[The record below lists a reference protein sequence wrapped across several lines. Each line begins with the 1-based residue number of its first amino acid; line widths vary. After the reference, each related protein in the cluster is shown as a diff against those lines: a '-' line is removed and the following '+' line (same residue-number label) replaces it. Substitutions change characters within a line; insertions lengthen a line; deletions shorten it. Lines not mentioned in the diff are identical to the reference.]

1 MHTLIPASATSD
13 PRARLRPS
21 SLRSP
26 WGDVLVQL
34 ARSRGAV
41 TGGIILAV
49 LLVAAVGAP
58 LLTPYDSLSMR
69 PEERLQPPNRAHLF
83 GTDVFG
89 RDLWTRVLY
98 GSRISLRTGVISITL
113 AVALGVPLGLTSGYY
128 GGSVDRLLMRLVD
141 LMLTFPGILLALVI
155 IAILGPNL
163 LNAML
168 AVGMSASPTYARAVR
183 ARGLGARAQ
192 VCGDA
197 PRRVAAGPRVRG
209 CAPL

>member
-58 LLTPYDSLSMR
+58 LLPPYDFLSMR
-69 PEERLQPPNRAHLF
+69 AEEGLQPPNRAHLF
-83 GTDVFG
+83 GTAVFG
-89 RDLWTRVLY
+89 RELWTRALC
-98 GSRISLRTGVISITL
+98 GSGMLLRAG
-113 AVALGVPLGLTSGYY
+113 GLS
-128 GGSVDRLLMRLVD
+128 
-141 LMLTFPGILLALVI
+141 
-155 IAILGPNL
+155 
-163 LNAML
+163 
-168 AVGMSASPTYARAVR
+168 
-183 ARGLGARAQ
+183 
-192 VCGDA
+192 
-197 PRRVAAGPRVRG
+197 
-209 CAPL
+209 

>member
-26 WGDVLVQL
+26 WGDVMVQL

-69 PEERLQPPNRAHLF
+69 PGERPQPPNLAHLF
-83 GTDVFG
+83 GSDVFC
-89 RDLWTRVLY
+89 RDLWYLVQY
-98 GSRISLRTGVISITL
+98 VSMNAGCIWGV
-113 AVALGVPLGLTSGYY
+113 
-128 GGSVDRLLMRLVD
+128 
-141 LMLTFPGILLALVI
+141 
-155 IAILGPNL
+155 
-163 LNAML
+163 
-168 AVGMSASPTYARAVR
+168 SARY
-183 ARGLGARAQ
+183 
-192 VCGDA
+192 
-197 PRRVAAGPRVRG
+197 
-209 CAPL
+209 